1 MSCLLE
7 LQFESSS
14 LGIIDKLPEEL
25 CYEIYE
31 YSRERQDT
39 GELFQELR
47 DKYLRKVLNF
57 TTIINRDIDF
67 ILNLKPTIPDIIE
80 TVQYRQ
86 YDTIASKFLLMLSLG
101 SRIKLRQVV
110 K

>member
-1 MSCLLE
+1 MRCLLK
-7 LQFESSS
+7 LHFESFS
-14 LGIIDKLPEEL
+14 LGLLDILPDDL

-31 YSRERQDT
+31 YSRERSDT

-47 DKYLRKVLNF
+47 DKYLRKILNF

-67 ILNLKPTIPDIIE
+67 IINLKPTIPEIVE
-80 TVQYRQ
+80 AVHYRQ
-86 YDTIASKFLLMLSLG
+86 YDSIASKFLLMLSLG

-110 K
+110 

>member
-14 LGIIDKLPEEL
+14 LGIIDKLPDDL
-25 CYEIYE
+25 CFEIYE
-31 YSRERQDT
+31 YARERTDT

-47 DKYLRKVLNF
+47 DKYLRKILNF

-67 ILNLKPTIPDIIE
+67 IINLKPTIPEIVE
-80 TVQYRQ
+80 AVHYRQ
-86 YDTIASKFLLMLSLG
+86 YDSIASKFLLMLSLG
-101 SRIKLRQVV
+101 SRIKLRQVI
-110 K
+110 